1 MCPSADIPALQSATA
16 PSSLAALVSGLRVRQ
31 WAKNLLLFA
40 GLLFAA
46 KLGDGSRWVEAGAAF
61 VAYCL
66 ASSAAYLFNDV
77 RDVQEDRLHPAKS
90 RRPIASGSL
99 SPSVALSTAAS
110 LLAVAVAITA
120 VLGVGSLGFLIGFA
134 ALQLAYSLVLKRLA
148 FVDALAIAGL
158 FVLRAAAGAEAV
170 SVRIS
175 VWLLVCTA
183 LLALFLALAKRR
195 AELLLVQ
202 TNATPGRTAL
212 SAYSSQLLNRLVLAA
227 AVSATVAYSVY
238 AFTTHDSFEL
248 ATTIPFVAFAIA
260 RYVHLVVR
268 DGVGEE
274 PERVLLGDVPILA
287 AAAAWALT
295 CGLTLS
301 LS

>member
-1 MCPSADIPALQSATA
+1 MCPSADIAAPQSATA
-16 PSSLAALVSGLRVRQ
+16 SSSLAALLAGLRVRQ

-46 KLGDGSRWVEAGAAF
+46 KLGDGSRWLEAGAAF
-61 VAYCL
+61 VAYCS

-77 RDVQEDRLHPAKS
+77 RDVQEDRLHPTKS

-99 SPSVALSTAAS
+99 SASVALYTAAF
-110 LLAVAVAITA
+110 LLALAGIAALLGTA
-120 VLGVGSLGFLIGFA
+120 SLGFLLGFA

-195 AELLLVQ
+195 AELLLVH
-202 TNATPGRTAL
+202 TKAAPGRAAL
-212 SAYSSQLLNRLVLAA
+212 SAYSSRLLDRLVLAT
-227 AVSATVAYSVY
+227 AVSATVTYSVY

-248 ATTIPFVAFAIA
+248 AATIPFVAFAIT

-274 PERVLLGDVPILA
+274 PERVLLGDVPILT

-301 LS
+301 VW

>member
-148 FVDALAIAGL
+148 FVDALAIAGKAQGAVTAAIGVGKSDVNQTYRL
-158 FVLRAAAGAEAV
+158 LRGTAGGSGDPGDADAERRADAAADSLREGLGHLGADG
-170 SVRIS
+170 
-175 VWLLVCTA
+175 A
-183 LLALFLALAKRR
+183 LGF
-195 AELLLVQ
+195 
-202 TNATPGRTAL
+202 N
-212 SAYSSQLLNRLVLAA
+212 
-227 AVSATVAYSVY
+227 
-238 AFTTHDSFEL
+238 
-248 ATTIPFVAFAIA
+248 
-260 RYVHLVVR
+260 
-268 DGVGEE
+268 
-274 PERVLLGDVPILA
+274 
-287 AAAAWALT
+287 
-295 CGLTLS
+295 
-301 LS
+301 